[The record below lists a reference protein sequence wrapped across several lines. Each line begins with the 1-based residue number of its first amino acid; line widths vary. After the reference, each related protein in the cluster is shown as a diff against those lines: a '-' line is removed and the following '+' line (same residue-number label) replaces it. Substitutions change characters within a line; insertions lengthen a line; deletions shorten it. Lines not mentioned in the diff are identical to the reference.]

1 MCVLVAMTFMF
12 LDSILYSQP
21 NKKEEKK
28 MKKIRI
34 GLIGAGWMGKA
45 HSSAFADAEMLFGPD
60 YGVASF
66 EIVADSNEEAA
77 KAAQKKIGFKRITMD
92 WNEVVTDPDVDLVD
106 IATPNAFHYTVAKA
120 ALENGK
126 NVYCE
131 KPLSISAAE
140 SEELAVLAAKKGVIN
155 YVGFNNTMNPANA
168 YVRELVRSNALGEIM
183 RFTGT
188 YDQDQLLDENLP
200 ITWRH
205 INKLAGCGA
214 LGDLGSHL
222 LSISQ
227 FIMGDITAVNAV
239 AKTVFSKRPKEL
251 GTTEMADVEN
261 EDIMTFMAEY
271 ANGAIGQIACS
282 RVATG
287 RKNYLC
293 YEIQGTKGS
302 VRYDLERMGEV
313 QVYFH
318 SDDERDR
325 GFRTVLL
332 NPKMKGYS
340 AFQPAGG
347 ISIAYNDMK
356 ILEVHTLFDA
366 ITNGAEYTTD
376 FEFGYKIDR
385 TVSAV
390 IESSKSR
397 QWIQVR

>member
-1 MCVLVAMTFMF
+1 M
-12 LDSILYSQP
+12 
-21 NKKEEKK
+21 KE
-28 MKKIRI
+28 IHI
-34 GLIGAGWMGKA
+34 GLVGSGWMGKA
-45 HSSAFADAEMLFGPD
+45 HSSALTDAQMLFGPE
-60 YGVASF
+60 YGVAVF
-66 EIVADSNEEAA
+66 EIVADSNLEAA
-77 KAAQKKIGFKRITMD
+77 KSAQSKIGFKRVSGD
-92 WNEVVTDPDVDLVD
+92 WHDVVTDPAVDLVD
-106 IATPNAFHYTVAKA
+106 IATPNAFHYAVAKA

-131 KPLSISAAE
+131 KPLSIS
-140 SEELAVLAAKKGVIN
+140 SEESRELAELAAKKGVIN
-155 YVGFNNTMNPANA
+155 YVGYNNTMNPANA
-168 YVRELVRSNALGEIM
+168 YVRELVQSGALGRIM

-188 YDQDQLLDENLP
+188 YDQDQLLDESLP

-214 LGDLGSHL
+214 LGNLGSHL

-227 FIMGDITAVNAV
+227 FIMGDITAVNAMS
-239 AKTVFSKRPKEL
+239 TLVFPKRPKAPGSTEL
-251 GTTEMADVEN
+251 ADVEN

-271 ANGAIGQIACS
+271 ANGAVGTIACS

-313 QVYFH
+313 QVYFQ

-332 NPKMKGYS
+332 NPRHKGYS

-356 ILEVHTLFDA
+356 VLEVHELFSA
-366 ITNGAEYTTD
+366 LTQGTPYHSN

-385 TVSAV
+385 TVAAVLESAKKRAWV
-390 IESSKSR
+390 DVK
-397 QWIQVR
+397 

>member
-1 MCVLVAMTFMF
+1 M
-12 LDSILYSQP
+12 
-21 NKKEEKK
+21 KE
-28 MKKIRI
+28 IHI
-34 GLIGAGWMGKA
+34 GLVGSGWMGKA
-45 HSSAFADAEMLFGPD
+45 HSSALADAQMLFGPE
-60 YGVASF
+60 YGVAVF
-66 EIVADSNEEAA
+66 EIVADSNLDAA
-77 KAAQKKIGFKRITMD
+77 KAAQEKIGFKRVSGD
-92 WNEVVTDPDVDLVD
+92 WHDVVTDPAVELVD
-106 IATPNAFHYTVAKA
+106 IATPNAFHYAVAKA

-131 KPLSISAAE
+131 KPLSISAEE
-140 SEELAVLAAKKGVIN
+140 SKELAELAAKKGVVN
-155 YVGFNNTMNPANA
+155 YVGYNNTMNPANA
-168 YVRELVRSNALGEIM
+168 YVRELVQSGALGKIM

-188 YDQDQLLDENLP
+188 YDQDQLLDESLP

-227 FIMGDITAVNAV
+227 FIMGDIAAVNAMSSV
-239 AKTVFSKRPKEL
+239 VFPKRPKAP
-251 GTTEMADVEN
+251 GSTEMADVEN

-271 ANGAIGQIACS
+271 ANGAVGTIACS

-313 QVYFH
+313 QVYFQ

-332 NPKMKGYS
+332 NPKHKGYS

-356 ILEVHTLFDA
+356 ILEVHELFSA
-366 ITNGAEYTTD
+366 LTQGTAYHSN

-385 TVSAV
+385 TVAAVLESAKKRAWV
-390 IESSKSR
+390 EVK
-397 QWIQVR
+397 

>member
-1 MCVLVAMTFMF
+1 MA
-12 LDSILYSQP
+12 
-21 NKKEEKK
+21 KE
-28 MKKIRI
+28 IRI
-34 GLIGAGWMGKA
+34 GLVGAGWMGKA
-45 HSSAFADAEMLFGPD
+45 HSSALLDAQMLFGPD

-66 EIVADSNEEAA
+66 EMVADNNEANAKEA
-77 KAAQKKIGFKRITMD
+77 QHKIGFKRMTTD
-92 WNEVVTDPDVDLVD
+92 WHELVTDPNIDLVD
-106 IATPNAFHYTVAKA
+106 IATPNAFHYEVAKA

-140 SEELAVLAAKKGVIN
+140 SKELAELAAKKGVIN
-155 YVGFNNTMNPANA
+155 YVGFNNTQNPANA
-168 YVRELVRSNALGEIM
+168 YVRELVQSGRLGKIM
-183 RFTGT
+183 RFVGT
-188 YDQDQLLDENLP
+188 YDQDQLLDESLP

-227 FIMGDITAVNAV
+227 FIMGDIAKVNAMSEI
-239 AKTVFSKRPKEL
+239 VFPKRPKAK
-251 GTTEMADVEN
+251 GSSEMADVEN
-261 EDIMTFMAEY
+261 EDIITLMAKY
-271 ANGAIGQIACS
+271 ANGAIGTISAS

-287 RKNYLC
+287 RKNYLT
-293 YEIQGTKGS
+293 YEIQGTEGS
-302 VRYDLERMGEV
+302 VFYDLERMGEV
-313 QVYFH
+313 QVYFQ

-332 NPKMKGYS
+332 NPKHKGYS

-356 ILEVHTLFDA
+356 ILEVHQLFAA
-366 ITNGAEYTTD
+366 ITKGEPYTCN

-385 TVSAV
+385 TVAAILESAKEEKWV
-390 IESSKSR
+390 DVK
-397 QWIQVR
+397 

>member
-1 MCVLVAMTFMF
+1 M
-12 LDSILYSQP
+12 
-21 NKKEEKK
+21 KEIK
-28 MKKIRI
+28 I
-34 GLIGAGWMGKA
+34 GLVGAGWMGKA
-45 HSSAFADAEMLFGPD
+45 HSSALADAQMLFGPD

-66 EIVADSNEEAA
+66 EIVADANEESA
-77 KAAQKKIGFKRITMD
+77 KIAQHKIGFKRMSTD
-92 WNEVVTDPDVDLVD
+92 WKDVVTDPNVDLVD
-106 IATPNAFHYTVAKA
+106 IATPNAFHYVVAKA
-120 ALENGK
+120 TLENGK

-131 KPLSISAAE
+131 KPLSISAEE
-140 SEELAVLAAKKGVIN
+140 SKELAELAAKKGVIN
-155 YVGFNNTMNPANA
+155 YVGYNNTMNPANA
-168 YVRELVRSNALGEIM
+168 YVRELVQSGKLGKIM

-188 YDQDQLLDENLP
+188 YDQDQLLDESLP

-227 FIMGDITAVNAV
+227 FIMGDISAVNAMTT
-239 AKTVFSKRPKEL
+239 TVFPKRPKSA
-251 GTTEMADVEN
+251 GSSEMADVEN
-261 EDIMTFMAEY
+261 EDIITFMAEY
-271 ANGAIGQIACS
+271 ANGAVGTVAAS

-313 QVYFH
+313 QVYFQ
-318 SDDERDR
+318 SDDECDR

-356 ILEVHTLFDA
+356 ILEVHELFA
-366 ITNGAEYTTD
+366 ALTHNEPYACN

-385 TVSAV
+385 TVAAVLDSAKKRAWV
-390 IESSKSR
+390 EVK
-397 QWIQVR
+397 

>member
-1 MCVLVAMTFMF
+1 M
-12 LDSILYSQP
+12 
-21 NKKEEKK
+21 KE
-28 MKKIRI
+28 IHI
-34 GLIGAGWMGKA
+34 GLVGSGWMGKA
-45 HSSAFADAEMLFGPD
+45 HSSALTDAQMLFGPE
-60 YGVASF
+60 YGVAVF
-66 EIVADSNEEAA
+66 EIVADSNLEAA
-77 KAAQKKIGFKRITMD
+77 KSAQSKIGFKRVSGD
-92 WNEVVTDPDVDLVD
+92 WHDVVTDPAVDLVD
-106 IATPNAFHYTVAKA
+106 IATPNAFHYAVAKA

-131 KPLSISAAE
+131 KPLSISAGE
-140 SEELAVLAAKKGVIN
+140 SRELAELAAKKGVIN
-155 YVGFNNTMNPANA
+155 YVGYNNTMNPANA
-168 YVRELVRSNALGEIM
+168 YVRELVQSGALGRIM

-188 YDQDQLLDENLP
+188 YDQDQLLDESLP

-227 FIMGDITAVNAV
+227 FIMGDITAVNAMS
-239 AKTVFSKRPKEL
+239 TLVFPKRPKAPGSTEL
-251 GTTEMADVEN
+251 ADVEN

-271 ANGAIGQIACS
+271 ANGAVGTIACS

-313 QVYFH
+313 QVYFQ

-332 NPKMKGYS
+332 NPKHKGYS

-356 ILEVHTLFDA
+356 VLEVHELFSA
-366 ITNGAEYTTD
+366 LTQGTPYHSN

-385 TVSAV
+385 TVAAVLESAKKRAWV
-390 IESSKSR
+390 DVK
-397 QWIQVR
+397 

>member
-1 MCVLVAMTFMF
+1 M
-12 LDSILYSQP
+12 
-21 NKKEEKK
+21 KE
-28 MKKIRI
+28 IRI
-34 GLIGAGWMGKA
+34 GLVGSGWMGKA
-45 HSSAFADAEMLFGPD
+45 HASALADAQMLFGPD
-60 YGVASF
+60 YGVAVF

-77 KAAQKKIGFKRITMD
+77 KAAQKKIGFKRCSTNWED
-92 WNEVVTDPDVDLVD
+92 VVADPNVDLVD
-106 IATPNAFHYTVAKA
+106 IATPNALHYVVAKA
-120 ALENGK
+120 ALDHGK
-126 NVYCE
+126 HVYCE
-131 KPLSISAAE
+131 KPLSISAEE
-140 SEELAVLAAKKGVIN
+140 SRELAALAKEKGVIN

-168 YVRELVRSNALGEIM
+168 YVRELVQSGALGKIM

-227 FIMGDITAVNAV
+227 FIMGDITAVNAM
-239 AKTVFSKRPKEL
+239 KTTVFPKRPKFA
-251 GTTEMADVEN
+251 GASEMAEVEN

-271 ANGAIGQIACS
+271 ANGAIGTIACS

-287 RKNYLC
+287 RKNYLT

-313 QVYFH
+313 QVYFQ
-318 SDDERDR
+318 SDDARDR

-332 NPKMKGYS
+332 NPEMKGYS
-340 AFQPAGG
+340 AFQPAAG

-356 ILEVHTLFDA
+356 ILEVHELFSA
-366 ITNGAEYTTD
+366 LTQGTPYSCD
-376 FEFGYKIDR
+376 FAFGYKIDR
-385 TVSAV
+385 TVAAVLESAETRAWV
-390 IESSKSR
+390 DVK
-397 QWIQVR
+397 

>member
-1 MCVLVAMTFMF
+1 M
-12 LDSILYSQP
+12 
-21 NKKEEKK
+21 KEIK
-28 MKKIRI
+28 I
-34 GLIGAGWMGKA
+34 GLVGAGWMGKA
-45 HSSAFADAEMLFGPD
+45 HSSALADAQMLFGPD

-66 EIVADSNEEAA
+66 EIVADANEESA
-77 KAAQKKIGFKRITMD
+77 KIAQHKIGFKRMSTD
-92 WNEVVTDPDVDLVD
+92 WKDVVTDPSVDLVD
-106 IATPNAFHYTVAKA
+106 IATPNAFHYVVAKA

-131 KPLSISAAE
+131 KPLSISAEE
-140 SEELAVLAAKKGVIN
+140 SKELAELAAKKGVIN
-155 YVGFNNTMNPANA
+155 YVGYNNTMNPANA
-168 YVRELVRSNALGEIM
+168 YVRELVQSGKLGKIM

-188 YDQDQLLDENLP
+188 YDQDQLLDESLP

-227 FIMGDITAVNAV
+227 FIMGDISAVNAMTT
-239 AKTVFSKRPKEL
+239 TVFPKRPKSA
-251 GTTEMADVEN
+251 GSSEMADVEN
-261 EDIMTFMAEY
+261 EDIITFMAEY
-271 ANGAIGQIACS
+271 ANGAVGTVAAS

-313 QVYFH
+313 QVYFQ
-318 SDDERDR
+318 SDDECDR

-356 ILEVHTLFDA
+356 ILEVHELFA
-366 ITNGAEYTTD
+366 ALTHNEPYACN

-385 TVSAV
+385 TVAAVLDSAKKRAWV
-390 IESSKSR
+390 EVK
-397 QWIQVR
+397 

>member
-1 MCVLVAMTFMF
+1 M
-12 LDSILYSQP
+12 
-21 NKKEEKK
+21 KE
-28 MKKIRI
+28 IRI
-34 GLIGAGWMGKA
+34 GLVGSGWMGKA
-45 HSSAFADAEMLFGPD
+45 HSSALADAQMLFGPE
-60 YGVASF
+60 YGVAAF
-66 EIVADSNEEAA
+66 EIVADANEAAA
-77 KAAQKKIGFKRITMD
+77 KAAQQKIGFRRVTTD
-92 WNEVVTDPDVDLVD
+92 WHEVVADPNVDLVD
-106 IATPNAFHYTVAKA
+106 IATPNAFHYEVAKA

-126 NVYCE
+126 HVYCE
-131 KPLSISAAE
+131 KPLSISADE
-140 SEELAVLAAKKGVIN
+140 SKELAALAAQKGVVN

-168 YVRELVRSNALGEIM
+168 YVRELVQSGALGKIM

-205 INKLAGCGA
+205 VDKLAGCGA

-227 FIMGDITAVNAV
+227 FIMGDIQAVNAM
-239 AKTVFSKRPKEL
+239 KTTVFPKRPKAAGSGEL
-251 GTTEMADVEN
+251 ADVEN

-271 ANGAIGQIACS
+271 ASGAIGTIACS

-313 QVYFH
+313 QVYFQ
-318 SDDERDR
+318 DDEERDR

-332 NPKMKGYS
+332 NPKMKGYA

-356 ILEVHTLFDA
+356 ILEVHELFSA
-366 ITNGAEYTTD
+366 LTQGTPYACD
-376 FEFGYKIDR
+376 FAFGYKIDR

-390 IESSKSR
+390 LESAAKR
-397 QWIQVR
+397 AWVTVK

>member
-1 MCVLVAMTFMF
+1 M
-12 LDSILYSQP
+12 
-21 NKKEEKK
+21 KE
-28 MKKIRI
+28 IHI
-34 GLIGAGWMGKA
+34 GLVGSGWMGKA
-45 HSSAFADAEMLFGPD
+45 HSSALTDAQMLFGPE
-60 YGVASF
+60 YGVAVF
-66 EIVADSNEEAA
+66 EIVADSNLEAA
-77 KAAQKKIGFKRITMD
+77 KSAQSKIGFKRVSGD
-92 WNEVVTDPDVDLVD
+92 WHDVVTDPAVDLVD
-106 IATPNAFHYTVAKA
+106 IATPNAFHYAVAKA

-131 KPLSISAAE
+131 KPLSIS
-140 SEELAVLAAKKGVIN
+140 SEESRELAELAAKKGVIN
-155 YVGFNNTMNPANA
+155 YVGYNNTMNPANA
-168 YVRELVRSNALGEIM
+168 YVRELVQSGALGRIM

-188 YDQDQLLDENLP
+188 YDQDQLLDESLP

-227 FIMGDITAVNAV
+227 FIMGDITAVNAMS
-239 AKTVFSKRPKEL
+239 TLVFPKRPKAPGSTEL
-251 GTTEMADVEN
+251 ADVEN

-271 ANGAIGQIACS
+271 ANGAVGTIACS

-313 QVYFH
+313 QVYFQ

-332 NPKMKGYS
+332 NPRHKGYS

-356 ILEVHTLFDA
+356 VLEVHELFSA
-366 ITNGAEYTTD
+366 LTQGTPYHSN

-385 TVSAV
+385 TVAAVLESAKKRAWV
-390 IESSKSR
+390 DVK
-397 QWIQVR
+397 

>member
-1 MCVLVAMTFMF
+1 M
-12 LDSILYSQP
+12 
-21 NKKEEKK
+21 KE
-28 MKKIRI
+28 IRI
-34 GLIGAGWMGKA
+34 GLVGSGWMGKA
-45 HSSAFADAEMLFGPD
+45 HSSALAGAQMLFGPD
-60 YGVASF
+60 YGVAAF
-66 EIVADSNEEAA
+66 EIVADANGEAA
-77 KAAQKKIGFKRITMD
+77 KAAQKKIGFKRMSTD
-92 WNEVVTDPDVDLVD
+92 WHDVVTDPNVDLVD
-106 IATPNAFHYTVAKA
+106 IATPNAFHYVVAKA
-120 ALENGK
+120 ALEHGK
-126 NVYCE
+126 HVYCE
-131 KPLSISAAE
+131 KPLSISAEE
-140 SEELAVLAAKKGVIN
+140 SRELAALAAQKGVVN

-168 YVRELVRSNALGEIM
+168 YVRELVQSGALGKIM
-183 RFTGT
+183 RFIGT
-188 YDQDQLLDENLP
+188 YDQDQLLDESLP

-227 FIMGDITAVNAV
+227 FIMGDISAVNAMTT
-239 AKTVFSKRPKEL
+239 TVFPKRPKAPGSSEL
-251 GTTEMADVEN
+251 ADVEN
-261 EDIMTFMAEY
+261 EDIITFMAEY
-271 ANGAIGQIACS
+271 ANGAVGTIAAS

-313 QVYFH
+313 QVYFQT
-318 SDDERDR
+318 DDERDR

-356 ILEVHTLFDA
+356 ILEVHELFSALTQGTL
-366 ITNGAEYTTD
+366 YVCD

-385 TVSAV
+385 TVAAVLESAKQRAWV
-390 IESSKSR
+390 EVK
-397 QWIQVR
+397 